1 MPPFTLILF
10 YLGRKVGINMRLRS
24 VQMDNVSDLVIV
36 QGFACSFE
44 YLPLVIYSSVFLLYS
59 TSSLSPLPSLPF
71 FTLRL
76 VLFTQKL
83 TPERDCFFLEYSN

>member
-44 YLPLVIYSSVFLLYS
+44 YLPLVIYSSVFLLCS
-59 TSSLSPLPSLPF
+59 TSSFVSSSLFAF
-71 FTLRL
+71 FYSQVGSLHTKAYTRKRL
-76 VLFTQKL
+76 
-83 TPERDCFFLEYSN
+83 FFPRIF